1 LNASHVARQRLDCA
15 SLLALLL
22 AARSNQGQLGL
33 CFVDK
38 SGDKSPQSKRCRAC
52 ETACRMPVP
61 RVRYRLNTDVLS
73 ALLGLHSQWGL
84 ERRHVWSAAVLGS
97 SNVSTPDA
105 PGFYQIQPAFKPAAR
120 EYGCT
125 PLNIYRGAGM
135 ANGEQKKRDPV
146 SRFPWLASLF
156 WPNSYF

>member
-1 LNASHVARQRLDCA
+1 M
-15 SLLALLL
+15 
-22 AARSNQGQLGL
+22 

-61 RVRYRLNTDVLS
+61 RVRYRLNIDVLS
-73 ALLGLHSQWGL
+73 ALP
-84 ERRHVWSAAVLGS
+84 GS
-97 SNVSTPDA
+97 
-105 PGFYQIQPAFKPAAR
+105 YQIQPAFKPAAR